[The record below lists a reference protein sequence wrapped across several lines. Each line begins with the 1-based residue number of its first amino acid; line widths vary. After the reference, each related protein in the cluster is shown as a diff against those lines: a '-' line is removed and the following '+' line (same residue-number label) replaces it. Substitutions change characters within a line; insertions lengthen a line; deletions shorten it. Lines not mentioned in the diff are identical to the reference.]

1 MCYSCS
7 VDIDECSPSPCLYG
21 GRCIDLIGQYQCDCS
36 VRFPSSSYQLYPNGK
51 LSNLCIKF
59 SDGQSLSTQETGYSG
74 INCMYK
80 ESDTVSTCFN
90 YGVKHPVSGKCS
102 CLPGNYPS
110 PVSRCTLS
118 YNHKGTLDQRFFLVT
133 WFGWSLQ
140 VIWFPYVFYIISWL
154 LNIEIWH
161 LWFFTCEL
169 SVGFFVG
176 YTGSQCEALVDECQ
190 HNFCGE
196 NGDCIDGIDNFTCVC
211 KVRRSMQC
219 GLIFWSNQLK
229 WSRKFCPC
237 ISTHIL
243 QIQNLFVKTLLWNDY
258 FMALRSIILIL
269 KYSFEMWIWSTSK
282 ALRSITFLLWSSYGM
297 HFYFAAWIHW
307 EVLQWQLGWV
317 FSQALLEQC

>member
-36 VRFPSSSYQLYPNGK
+36 VRFPSSSYQLHVYPNGK

-118 YNHKGTLDQRFFLVT
+118 YNHKGTLDQRVCLVT
-133 WFGWSLQ
+133 WLGWSLQ
-140 VIWFPYVFYIISWL
+140 VMISICILYNIMII
-154 LNIEIWH
+154 
-161 LWFFTCEL
+161 
-169 SVGFFVG
+169 
-176 YTGSQCEALVDECQ
+176 
-190 HNFCGE
+190 
-196 NGDCIDGIDNFTCVC
+196 
-211 KVRRSMQC
+211 
-219 GLIFWSNQLK
+219 
-229 WSRKFCPC
+229 
-237 ISTHIL
+237 
-243 QIQNLFVKTLLWNDY
+243 
-258 FMALRSIILIL
+258 
-269 KYSFEMWIWSTSK
+269 KYRDLTS
-282 ALRSITFLLWSSYGM
+282 LYSLPVS
-297 HFYFAAWIHW
+297 
-307 EVLQWQLGWV
+307 
-317 FSQALLEQC
+317 